1 MYASVLTLPAPA
13 KLNLFLHIVGRRDD
27 GYHLL
32 QTAFQFLDFGDTLRV
47 ETSGEPGIRR
57 RGEVPG
63 VAEADDLC
71 VRAALLLQ
79 DRCEVRAGAT
89 IEIIKRLPLGGGLG
103 GGSSDAATTLLALNR
118 LWACGLGLDPL
129 AALGL
134 ELGADVPVFVRG
146 HAAWGEGV
154 GERLVPIEPPEP
166 WYLVLKPAVDIATA
180 GIFAD
185 PQLTRNCPPITILDF
200 LSGSGTNVC
209 EPIVRARYPAVAE
222 ALDWLG
228 ERAEARLT
236 GTGACLFAAFDD
248 REHAER
254 ILAERPPDWWGVIA
268 RGRNV
273 SPLHEALGALN

>member
-1 MYASVLTLPAPA
+1 MSASVLTLPAPA

-118 LWACGLGLDPL
+118 LWACGLGLDAL

-154 GERLVPIEPPEP
+154 GERLAPIEPPEP

-209 EPIVRARYPAVAE
+209 EPIVRARYHAVAE

-254 ILAERPPDWWGVIA
+254 ILTERPPDWWGVIA